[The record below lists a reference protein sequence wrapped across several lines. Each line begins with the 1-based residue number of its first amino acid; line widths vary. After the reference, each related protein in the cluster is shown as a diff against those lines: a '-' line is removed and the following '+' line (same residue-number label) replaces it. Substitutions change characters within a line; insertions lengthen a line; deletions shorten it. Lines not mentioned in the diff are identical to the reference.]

1 MKTFE
6 QIQKN
11 NGSYTLYDASF
22 QFGIKQE
29 RQQVIPGR
37 FYSFKMT
44 SPVTVLSE
52 ETVPTLTRGRRYY
65 DLMPAGLLLYHE
77 NWQQAMLVL
86 NLKVIPAPIATKLLE
101 AYYAFSSQNGLSD
114 LFKEGSLIPI
124 EQRRLLDKRF
134 YFFPPSLL
142 AQFIGA
148 TNLDYAINKYKI
160 EDVVEARL
168 IDFDQFGL
176 LVRPKFST
184 LGLFP
189 ETLNMEQ
196 VFEEFIEKSTQ

>member
-6 QIQKN
+6 QIAKN
-11 NGSYTLYDASF
+11 NGSYTLYSASF
-22 QFGIKQE
+22 QFGVRQE
-29 RQQVIPGR
+29 RSQVIPGR
-37 FYSFKMT
+37 FYSLKMA
-44 SPVTVLSE
+44 SPVPDLNESAVAG
-52 ETVPTLTRGRRYY
+52 LTRGSRYY
-65 DLMPAGLLLYHE
+65 DLNPTGLLLFHE

-86 NLKVIPAPIATKLLE
+86 NLKIIPSPIAAKLLE
-101 AYYAFSSQNGLSD
+101 AYWALAAQNGLTT
-114 LFKEGSLIPI
+114 LFSEGKLLPI

-134 YFFPPSLL
+134 YLFPPSLL
-142 AQFIGA
+142 AQLIGA
-148 TNLDYAINKYKI
+148 SNLDYAINKYKI

-184 LGLFP
+184 FGLFP

-196 VFEEFIEKSTQ
+196 VFEEFIQKSNT